1 MADPLFG
8 ETIKIGENSFTID
21 YLKSLKIVLRVTA
34 NGAWTKSWKEQQE
47 SGYLGQD
54 ENLCPP
60 AQCDAPCGAA
70 RKLAS
75 FSSNSQSAIWILPQR
90 CRPPAFSPSGQEGLT
105 NLELPVHPATTLG
118 WKPCPSYGRPR
129 LLGHDCPHLFIF
141 IFIFGLVA
149 FSRATPA
156 TYGGSQARGSNRS
169 YSHRPTPEPQQC
181 KI

>member
-1 MADPLFG
+1 MNNESTNKQKKYWNGDGRILADPLFG

-21 YLKSLKIVLRVTA
+21 YLKSLKIVLRITA

-75 FSSNSQSAIWILPQR
+75 FSSSSQSAIWILPQR
-90 CRPPAFSPSGQEGLT
+90 CRPPAFSPA
-105 NLELPVHPATTLG
+105 LP
-118 WKPCPSYGRPR
+118 
-129 LLGHDCPHLFIF
+129 
-141 IFIFGLVA
+141 
-149 FSRATPA
+149 
-156 TYGGSQARGSNRS
+156 QAAGTSCIQGKRG
-169 YSHRPTPEPQQC
+169 
-181 KI
+181 